1 MQVMVIGVYL
11 TNNGGEKAMNDIINA
26 ISNIG
31 FPIVCTIVL
40 FSLYNKTITSFKDS
54 IDKNTEALK
63 MLEEI
68 ITKRYKTEKR

>member
-1 MQVMVIGVYL
+1 
-11 TNNGGEKAMNDIINA
+11 MNDIINA

-54 IDKNTEALK
+54 IDKNTEALTK
-63 MLEEI
+63 LEEI

>member
-1 MQVMVIGVYL
+1 MGL
-11 TNNGGEKAMNDIINA
+11 TEGKAMNDIINA

>member
-1 MQVMVIGVYL
+1 
-11 TNNGGEKAMNDIINA
+11 MNDIINA

-54 IDKNTEALK
+54 IDKNTEALTK
-63 MLEEI
+63 LEAI
-68 ITKRYKTEKR
+68 ITKRYKTGKEDKF